1 LTELRFAGPFPY
13 SNKIEREATVAHRR

>member
-13 SNKIEREATVAHRR
+13 SNKIEREATVAHRM